1 MGSQWVQT
9 RLRDWTTAAT
19 LFTATLPRVSH
30 SFLDSFICSKLSTQ
44 HLPGESTESCMGDA
58 ADLVLQQRRSQL
70 RDAHTSGD
78 LGGQC
83 QLDTRGST
91 GPVML
96 SCYLP
101 FPRWVSHILFPE
113 SFNTSCPILTLSQW
127 LYFFFFNFIENSTKR
142 TFASFHDHLSPNTSI
157 WTRYSPSFP
166 LYCIS

>member
-9 RLRDWTTAAT
+9 WLRDWTTAAT
-19 LFTATLPRVSH
+19 LFIATPPRVSH
-30 SFLDSFICSKLSTQ
+30 PFLDSFICSKLSTQ
-44 HLPGESTESCMGDA
+44 HLPGESTESCMRDA
-58 ADLVLQQRRSQL
+58 ANLVLQQRRSRS

-113 SFNTSCPILTLSQW
+113 SFNTSCPILPFSQW
-127 LYFFFFNFIENSTKR
+127 LYYFLTSLKTVQRELLQVSMIISPQIPAFEPCT
-142 TFASFHDHLSPNTSI
+142 HLLSHYTA
-157 WTRYSPSFP
+157 
-166 LYCIS
+166 